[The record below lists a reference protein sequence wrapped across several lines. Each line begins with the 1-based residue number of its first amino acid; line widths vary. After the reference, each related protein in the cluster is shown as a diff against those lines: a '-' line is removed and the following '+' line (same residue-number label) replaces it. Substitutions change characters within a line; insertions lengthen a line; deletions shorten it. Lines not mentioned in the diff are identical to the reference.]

1 MNIIVTS
8 RARSNSP
15 PNVQFG
21 DDACHG
27 KSAFNFLC
35 WHTHWHVHAHS
46 TCTHI
51 HTDACKDRRRKRHR
65 RRECRSEHCK
75 HLLSVL

>member
-1 MNIIVTS
+1 MGGGGGGVHAEMNIIVTS

-27 KSAFNFLC
+27 KSAFNLLR
-35 WHTHWHVHAHS
+35 WHTRRHVHAKKS
-46 TCTHI
+46 THRC
-51 HTDACKDRRRKRHR
+51 AQR
-65 RRECRSEHCK
+65 RRERLGEASAEK
-75 HLLSVL
+75 QT